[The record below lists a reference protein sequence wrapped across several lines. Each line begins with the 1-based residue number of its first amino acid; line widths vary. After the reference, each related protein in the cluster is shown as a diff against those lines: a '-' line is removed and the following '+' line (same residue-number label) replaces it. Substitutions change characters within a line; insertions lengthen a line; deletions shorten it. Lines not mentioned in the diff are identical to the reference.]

1 MENGELKYDINLG
14 GELFGNADDTRRR
27 RNADNKK
34 LNDNKW
40 HSILIRIVNDMLE
53 IRLDGVVVFKK
64 KLSAKA
70 KAPLIK
76 GIVKSL
82 TTLDSET

>member
-64 KLSAKA
+64 QLSAKA

>member
-40 HSILIRIVNDMLE
+40 HSFSIGIVNDMLE

-70 KAPLIK
+70 KASRK
-76 GIVKSL
+76 GTVKSI
-82 TTLDSET
+82 TILDSET

>member
-40 HSILIRIVNDMLE
+40 HSISIRIVNDMLE
-53 IRLDGVVVFKK
+53 IRLDDVVVFKK

-70 KAPLIK
+70 KAVSK
-76 GIVKSL
+76 GIVKSI